1 MDFGDTLQKIRKN
14 RQMTQ
19 KELAYDIAQQGTYS
33 RIEQSKLALS
43 AQLLVQL
50 TTKLNMTVNEFLYV
64 HTNYTI
70 NAREK
75 LIRDFAQMDL
85 TTSAEIKKNLI
96 PVQQYLR
103 QHHDEAIQHIDL
115 AYQALLILVEQDDLL
130 QARLLAEQ
138 IWTKMQKLDHWYL
151 NDLVLLNAILFLFPL
166 DSAIEIVSIAT
177 KRLDLYKDYEKD
189 MTYLSI
195 YFHLDLCI
203 LYVENKKYAT
213 CLTLLAR
220 VFTQFKQKLSYQML
234 SYIYTYKAICLFHL
248 GQPNEEV
255 IQQLTTLLTLYE
267 DEDNLTALLHEISVQ
282 CS

>member
-19 KELAYDIAQQGTYS
+19 RELAHGIARQGTYS
-33 RIEQSKLALS
+33 RIEQSKFALS
-43 AQLLVQL
+43 AQLFVQL

-64 HTNYTI
+64 HTDYTI

-96 PVQQYLR
+96 SVQQYLQ
-103 QHHDEAIQHIDL
+103 QHDDETIQHIDL

-138 IWTKMQKLDHWYL
+138 IWIKMQKLDHWYL
-151 NDLVLLNAILFLFPL
+151 NDLELLNAILFLFPL

-177 KRLDLYKDYEKD
+177 KRLTSYKDYEKD
-189 MTYLSI
+189 MTYLTV
-195 YFHLDLCI
+195 YFHLNLCI

-220 VFTQFKQKLSYQML
+220 VFQQFKQKLSYQML

>member
-1 MDFGDTLQKIRKN
+1 MDFGETLQKIRKN
-14 RQMTQ
+14 RQITQ

-33 RIEQSKLALS
+33 RIEQNKLALS

-50 TTKLNMTVNEFLYV
+50 TAKLNMTVNEFLYV
-64 HTNYTI
+64 HAKYTI
-70 NAREK
+70 TVREK

-96 PVQQYLR
+96 PVQQYL
-103 QHHDEAIQHIDL
+103 QQQHDEAVQHIDL
-115 AYQALLILVEQDDLL
+115 AYQALLVFAEQDDLP
-130 QARLLAEQ
+130 QARLLAQQ
-138 IWTKMQKLDHWYL
+138 IWINMQKLDHWYL
-151 NDLVLLNAILFLFPL
+151 NDLELLNAILFLFPL

-177 KRLDLYKDYEKD
+177 KRLTSYKDYEKD
-189 MTYLSI
+189 MTYLTV
-195 YFHLDLCI
+195 YFHLNLCI

-220 VFTQFKQKLSYQML
+220 VFQQFKQKLSYQML

-255 IQQLTTLLTLYE
+255 IQQLTSLLTLYE
-267 DEDNLTALLHEISVQ
+267 DEDNLMVLLQEISVQ